1 MLGVRRSVPAHAPTP
16 ARARIFARN
25 FPSSVAAAYDRQNPQ
40 NTIHHFRI
48 HLPSHLPGIDEKI
61 FAIKYELSHISR

>member
-25 FPSSVAAAYDRQNPQ
+25 FPYSVAAAYDRRTP
-40 NTIHHFRI
+40 NTIHHLRTP
-48 HLPSHLPGIDEKI
+48 LSSRLPGIDEKI
-61 FAIKYELSHISR
+61 FAIKYELSYISR